1 MQACLT
7 SSNLIT
13 RADACADL
21 FTLSPLGGYF
31 VAVAALLIACR
42 YLARLI

>member
-7 SSNLIT
+7 SSNLIA
-13 RADACADL
+13 RADACAEL
-21 FTLSPLGGYF
+21 VTLTPFGGYF
-31 VAVAALLIACR
+31 LAVAALLIACR